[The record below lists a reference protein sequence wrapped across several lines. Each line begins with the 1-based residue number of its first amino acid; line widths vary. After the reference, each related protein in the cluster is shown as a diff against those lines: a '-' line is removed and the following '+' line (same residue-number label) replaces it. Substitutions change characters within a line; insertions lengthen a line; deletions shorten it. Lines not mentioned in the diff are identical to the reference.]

1 MAINHGDL
9 AFALRDFALRLA
21 SAMGKARGAV
31 RTSDTDLMRE
41 AFGEV
46 EAAATELADWLEASQ
61 AGEKAPVA
69 GAEPAQIGELL
80 KEGIEEAAASKKT

>member
-21 SAMGKARGAV
+21 TAMGKARGTV
-31 RTSDTDLMRE
+31 RTANAEIMRE
-41 AFGEV
+41 AFGEA
-46 EAAATELADWLEASQ
+46 EAAATELADWLETSQ

-80 KEGIEEAAASKKT
+80 KEGLEEAAASKKT